1 MSSRPW
7 IFTLPGLQIDEIREE
22 KGCISVQ
29 AHSLSR
35 TAACPSCKHRSDRV
49 HSYYL
54 FPKGKRRTLKDLPL
68 ADHTVQLQL
77 TVRRFRCLNS
87 TCPRKTFVE
96 SLGPLA
102 LKHAQRTQ
110 RFASASTAL
119 GMALGGEAGQ
129 RAASKL
135 HLPTSPDTLLRMIL
149 RVPVEPAG
157 KTFRIIGIDDWAYRR
172 RTSYGTLIV
181 DLEQHRPVDLL
192 SDRSAETVAVWLK
205 QHPEIQ
211 IVTRDRSTEYARG
224 ISLGAPQ
231 AQQVADRWHFLKN
244 LTEVLERILSR
255 LRTELSHVVARQS
268 ESDAPVVRRIE
279 IHAKNEH
286 LARMARREQRKARY
300 EQVRALAAQGVNQ
313 RAIAHQLRISRTTIC
328 KFVKAEN
335 FPEMAPHSRDSGL
348 TPFEPYLH
356 TRWNEGCRNAL
367 QLWRE
372 VCARGYGGTRRQVTK
387 WVCRQREVPR
397 RFSNVN
403 QRQPVATDTTLA
415 PSQMNSNATVT
426 LPSAKRL
433 AWLLVKIPE
442 KLDAR
447 ETVLLGELQHHPVV
461 ARCHVLAQQFTTI
474 VRNRVPQKLPGWLK
488 ACGDSGI
495 PEFAS
500 FVDGLKNDL
509 SAIRAALTLDW
520 SNGQLEGQVNRLK
533 LIKRQMYGRA
543 NFKLLR
549 IRVMARI

>member
-1 MSSRPW
+1 M
-7 IFTLPGLQIDEIREE
+7 REE
-22 KGCISVQ
+22 QGCIYIQ
-29 AHSLSR
+29 AQSL
-35 TAACPSCKHRSDRV
+35 TLTEACPSCKHKADRI
-49 HSYYL
+49 HSYYQ
-54 FPKGKRRTLKDLPL
+54 RTLKDLPI
-68 ADHTVQLQL
+68 ADQTVQLHL
-77 TVRRFRCLNS
+77 TVRRFRCLNPC
-87 TCPRKTFVE
+87 CPRKTFAE

-110 RFASASTAL
+110 RFTSASTAL
-119 GMALGGEAGQ
+119 GLALSGEAGQ
-129 RAASKL
+129 RAASQL
-135 HLPTSPDTLLRMIL
+135 HLPASPDTLLRMIR
-149 RVPVEPAG
+149 RVPIEADAR
-157 KTFRIIGIDDWAYRR
+157 TFRVIGIDDWAYRR
-172 RTSYGTLIV
+172 STSYGTLIV

-224 ISLGAPQ
+224 ISLGAPE
-231 AQQVADRWHFLKN
+231 AQQVADRWHLLKN
-244 LTEVLERILSR
+244 LTEVLERILST
-255 LRTELSHVVARQS
+255 LRTELSHFVARQS

-279 IHAKNEH
+279 IRAKNEP

-313 RAIAHQLRISRTTIC
+313 RAIAHQLRISRTTIR

-356 TRWNEGCRNAL
+356 TRWKEGCRNAL

-372 VCARGYGGTRRQVTK
+372 VCVRGYGGTRRQVTK
-387 WVCRQREVPR
+387 WVCRRREVPR

-403 QRQPVATDTTLA
+403 QRQPDPTDTTLA
-415 PSQMNSNATVT
+415 PSQMNSNVTVT

-433 AWLLVKIPE
+433 AWLLVKVPE

-447 ETVLLGELQHHPVV
+447 ETVLLGVLQQQPVV
-461 ARCHVLAQQFTTI
+461 ASCHVLAQQFATM

-509 SAIRAALTLDW
+509 SAIRAALTLEW

-543 NFKLLR
+543 KFDLLR
-549 IRVMARI
+549 IRVLARI